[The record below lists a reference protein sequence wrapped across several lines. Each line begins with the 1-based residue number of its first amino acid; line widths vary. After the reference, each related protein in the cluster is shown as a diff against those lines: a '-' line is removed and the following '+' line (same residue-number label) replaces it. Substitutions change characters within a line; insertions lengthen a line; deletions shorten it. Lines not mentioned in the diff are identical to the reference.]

1 MTAVATWGLFV
12 AWLLHDAEELVTMPH
27 WARRN
32 EDRLRR
38 RFPRIPP
45 KVWQRIDVSRAQTN
59 LAIALVGAIVLA
71 AAWAGARTGGHS
83 AFYQIALAAFGAHAL
98 LHLGQSA
105 LVRGYTPGVLTAP
118 VIVLPFSLWAWSV
131 LPDHGIDATSA
142 VLALVLIP
150 LVVGGSHGL
159 AHAILK
165 VAGAARPRRPAG

>member
-1 MTAVATWGLFV
+1 MIAAATWGLFV

-45 KVWQRIDVSRAQTN
+45 RVWQRIDVSRAQTN
-59 LAIALVGAIVLA
+59 LAIAIVGAIVLA
-71 AAWAGARTGGHS
+71 AAWDGARTGGRS
-83 AFYQIALAAFGAHAL
+83 ALYQIALAAFGAHAL

-118 VIVLPFSLWAWSV
+118 VIVLPFSLWAWSI
-131 LPDHGIDATSA
+131 LPSHAVEGAQA
-142 VLALVLIP
+142 VLAIVLIP

-159 AHAILK
+159 AHAILR
-165 VAGAARPRRPAG
+165 VAGAAHPRRPAG